1 MKKYR
6 EFLKSILIVLII
18 QSAMYYLIKL
28 VINDYNTISSI
39 INFPLVN
46 YFVYFYDSWYPFVF
60 IISFVIYINNKELYY
75 KLIFS
80 LIISSLMAHITFI
93 IYPTILVRP
102 NIEINSLTNYILDF
116 TYKTDNPPVN
126 CLPSVHCIFCFV
138 LMYYTYLSNFKYK
151 YPTIIYFFLIVL
163 STLFI
168 HQHIIEDVILSL
180 IYSII
185 SIILVKLFYDKLK
198 KILNFIF

>member
-28 VINDYNTISSI
+28 LINDYNTISSI
-39 INFPLVN
+39 ISFPLVN

-102 NIEINSLTNYILDF
+102 NIEINSLTNYILNF

-180 IYSII
+180 IDSII

>member
-39 INFPLVN
+39 ISFPLVN